1 MPITTNEKQ
10 TFELARLTAEKIR
23 DGGVVCLFGNLGTGK
38 TIFTKGIANHLGIN
52 KFSIKSPTYTYI
64 RHHKTKLC
72 NNFYHIDLYR
82 LNEVDELLLQEIN
95 ELLEEK
101 SNIIV
106 IEWSERMMDDLP
118 KKRTE
123 VHFAYIDEF
132 KRKIDFKENK

>member
-1 MPITTNEKQ
+1 MPITTSEQQ
-10 TFELARLTAEKIR
+10 TFELAGLTAKKISN
-23 DGGVVCLFGNLGTGK
+23 GGVVCLFGNLGTGK

-64 RHHKTKLC
+64 RHHKAKNG

-82 LNEVDELLLQEIN
+82 LDEIDELLLQEIN

-106 IEWSERMMDDLP
+106 IEWSERMINNLP

-123 VHFAYIDEF
+123 VRFAYIDEF